1 MNDSTPPDTER
12 DTRPSVWDGS
22 ELPPTARLI
31 VDMSDRVLSMNE
43 RVAELQTATGEARD
57 SARQAVTAVGILAHD
72 VSRIRRTVD
81 DMATAIGEIARAVGV
96 ELPPPLRL
104 VGGDHGAE

>member
-1 MNDSTPPDTER
+1 MSDTLPPDTEP
-12 DTRPSVWDGS
+12 RPSVWTGT

-31 VDMSDRVLSMNE
+31 VDMSDRVLAMNE
-43 RVAELQTATGEARD
+43 RVTELQTATGEARD

-72 VSRIRRTVD
+72 VARVRRTVD
-81 DMATAIGEIARAVGV
+81 DISAAISEIARAVGV
-96 ELPPPLRL
+96 DLPPPLRL